1 MLFPTDNKVM
11 KITKNNLLKV
21 LNIMKPAEISILE
34 PIDKSNLRLAK
45 TELDRQTRNGEVSI
59 VILRHKK

>member
-11 KITKNNLLKV
+11 KITKDNLIKSIKLA
-21 LNIMKPAEISILE
+21 NIADIHFME
-34 PIDKSNLRLAK
+34 PINKSNIRLAK